1 MSDRISVGHWL
12 LRHDVFNKAAILPI
26 MQNWQHFVYPG
37 FALGFRYPE
46 ITPQGHIAEKAETQD
61 EERIRIHFTS
71 KESHELYFEITK
83 YVDLPA
89 QAEYQDHKEY
99 LENMPDEYVVSDL
112 KEIRRMSQPDYEYSI
127 KWREGARIVML
138 IETDDATYRVLYD
151 PNSPLNVQVLSTIQ
165 WTY

>member
-1 MSDRISVGHWL
+1 
-12 LRHDVFNKAAILPI
+12 

-71 KESHELYFEITK
+71 KDSPELYFEITK
-83 YVDLPA
+83 YVHLPA
-89 QAEYQDHKEY
+89 QVEYQEHKEY
-99 LENMPDEYVVSDL
+99 LENRPGEYVVSDL
-112 KEIRRMSQPDYEYSI
+112 KEIRWMSQRAYEYSI

-138 IETDDATYRVLYD
+138 IEADDSTYRVLYD
-151 PNSPLNVQVLSTIQ
+151 PNSPLNVQVLTTIQ

>member
-1 MSDRISVGHWL
+1 
-12 LRHDVFNKAAILPI
+12 

-37 FALGFRYPE
+37 FALGFSYPE
-46 ITPQGHIAEKAETQD
+46 ITPQGYIVEKAETQD
-61 EERIRIHFTS
+61 GERIRLHFTS

-83 YVDLPA
+83 YIDLRA
-89 QAEYQDHKEY
+89 QAEYKSHKEY
-99 LENMPDEYVVSDL
+99 LENRLDAYVVSDL
-112 KEIRRMSQPDYEYSI
+112 REIRWMSQTAYEYSI
-127 KWREGARIVML
+127 KWREGARIVIL